1 LPSLVLLSP
10 LLVVLS
16 LLFFVLRSFETDE
29 EEEVEAEEVDE
40 VAALPVS
47 LELLRLLPPP
57 LVSNELLFFLLVEPS
72 PMLSLNMFL
81 LFDITRI

>member
-1 LPSLVLLSP
+1 MPSLVLLSP